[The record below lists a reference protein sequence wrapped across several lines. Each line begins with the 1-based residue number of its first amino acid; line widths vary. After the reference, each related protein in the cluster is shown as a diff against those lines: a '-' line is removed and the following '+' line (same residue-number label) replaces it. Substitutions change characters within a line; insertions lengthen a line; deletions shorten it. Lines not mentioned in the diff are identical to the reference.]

1 MAISVARNGE
11 LRGSKSFKVK
21 NFAGPLVLA
30 ATIGVMGYGLSSHPL
45 SWQSAPIVPHAKIA
59 APATVNSR
67 DDFLAFTKLV
77 VTLATRQGVQPK
89 KTCDQNGCETSYVTK
104 IADDFVRVDTETYN
118 GKRDVVVFCKG
129 NANDSPYRMC
139 GNSEGQIYREKLING
154 EFRLETVQRMNWP
167 HSPS

>member
-21 NFAGPLVLA
+21 SFAGPLVLA
-30 ATIGVMGYGLSSHPL
+30 AAIGVMGYGLSSHPL
-45 SWQSAPIVPHAKIA
+45 GWQSAPIVPHAKIA

-89 KTCDQNGCETSYVTK
+89 KTCDQTGCETS
-104 IADDFVRVDTETYN
+104 
-118 GKRDVVVFCKG
+118 
-129 NANDSPYRMC
+129 
-139 GNSEGQIYREKLING
+139 
-154 EFRLETVQRMNWP
+154 
-167 HSPS
+167 